1 MLKLLGKWLKI
12 YEDEISLFFWVLVI
26 LFFIRTSSILFNN
39 FAETAFLKRY
49 GVEYLPIVNI
59 ANSISTFFVM
69 AFLTGLMAKIPGS
82 RMLSY
87 MLLFCGITVAGL
99 RFVVP
104 LGFDLIYPVL
114 YVLKAQYEV
123 LLALLFWN
131 LANDLFNT
139 RQSKRLFP
147 LITAGGVMGGI
158 IGSFAT
164 PPLAKL
170 ITMDNLM
177 FAYLITTVIGAII
190 VKRMGA
196 KFPTLLLADKKGK
209 KGKKKT
215 SVIKEFKNI
224 VPLMKESTL
233 VKVLILLTLLPNVI
247 IPILNYQFA
256 YTVNSTFASQTS
268 MLNFFGNFRGCM
280 NIVSLIILLFIG
292 RVYGRWGLPIVLMFH
307 PFNYMLVFLAF
318 LLRFDIFSAMYARVS
333 TNVLRTTMNN
343 PARAVLMG
351 LFPLEYRA
359 MIRPFLRGTVVRIGI
374 LFGSGIIMVSE
385 GLFSPR
391 YLSIAAMVFV
401 AGWIATSLALKK
413 SYSQILLDLISRNM
427 LDLKSLEEKDVGS
440 VFADKQI
447 QSGLVQTFLA
457 SHGDDCLW
465 HARILKSQ
473 GVKDLDTHILTVLK
487 QNDDKTRIE
496 LLSMLSPDAG
506 EQSIPLFRELVDP
519 ENSALTVAVVK
530 AANRLPAGLSHNFC
544 KEVFETSKD
553 PDVKAYA
560 VIGLYNKSPDKYKGI
575 IDSWLS
581 SDDLSEKRAGII
593 ASGETGDE
601 SYISRLKG
609 MLDEKEDG
617 SILPFILTALHRLKA
632 PEPNSFASPYLIHPA
647 EPVRL
652 AALEALELEDDD
664 AIRTVIGLMDDAS
677 ERVYKLAQERI
688 QTSPYQNAQVL
699 VESLNIPRRKVREG
713 IFVLLES
720 LNIKDLDIFR
730 FARSQLERCYNYLAE
745 MEGLRLL
752 PEGQERDLIIDHL
765 ENKKHIELENIVRV
779 LATEDR
785 SGQMRIIWRGLFST
799 DARQRSNSLEALDDA
814 MDLSLSGILLPLL
827 EGIPPSETLKV
838 GIKNFKLPDFG
849 SDKGTIC
856 PHLLTKPDWV
866 TVVLTL
872 FLISKHG
879 SEGID
884 MGKVQAFTESEN
896 TFIRQMALCAMDM
909 EHHDTGKMED
919 NNMETEISIPDKI
932 LRLKGINIFE
942 GLSVG
947 ELAAIASVTEEVDYP
962 VGEIVIR
969 EGESGE
975 TMFLII
981 KGEVSVIKGAGE
993 EGEREIEL
1001 ARIGTGD
1008 YFGEMALFEDAVR
1021 SATIRT
1027 AEEARFLI
1035 LHKQEFTEIVRE
1047 YPQIA
1052 LHICKA
1058 LSGRIR
1064 ELHEKIKN

>member
-1 MLKLLGKWLKI
+1 
-12 YEDEISLFFWVLVI
+12 
-26 LFFIRTSSILFNN
+26 
-39 FAETAFLKRY
+39 
-49 GVEYLPIVNI
+49 
-59 ANSISTFFVM
+59 
-69 AFLTGLMAKIPGS
+69 
-82 RMLSY
+82 
-87 MLLFCGITVAGL
+87 
-99 RFVVP
+99 
-104 LGFDLIYPVL
+104 
-114 YVLKAQYEV
+114 
-123 LLALLFWN
+123 
-131 LANDLFNT
+131 
-139 RQSKRLFP
+139 
-147 LITAGGVMGGI
+147 
-158 IGSFAT
+158 
-164 PPLAKL
+164 
-170 ITMDNLM
+170 
-177 FAYLITTVIGAII
+177 
-190 VKRMGA
+190 
-196 KFPTLLLADKKGK
+196 
-209 KGKKKT
+209 
-215 SVIKEFKNI
+215 
-224 VPLMKESTL
+224 STL

-256 YTVNSTFASQTS
+256 YTVNSAFATQGG
-268 MLNFFGNFRGCM
+268 MLSFFGYFRGCM
-280 NIVSLIILLFIG
+280 NIVSLIILLFVG
-292 RVYGRWGLPIVLMFH
+292 RIYGRWGLPIVLMFH

-374 LFGSGIIMVSE
+374 LLGSGIIMASE

-391 YLSIAAMVFV
+391 YLSIIAMTFV
-401 AGWIATSLALKK
+401 GGWIATSLALKK

-447 QSGLVQTFLA
+447 QSGLVKTFL
-457 SHGDDCLW
+457 SSRGDDCLW

-473 GVKDLDTHILTVLK
+473 GVKDLDAHILTVLK

-496 LLSMLSPDAG
+496 LLSMLSPEAG
-506 EQSIPLFRELVDP
+506 EQSIPLFRELVAA
-519 ENSALTVAVVK
+519 ENRDLTVAVVK

-544 KEVFETSKD
+544 KEVFETSQD

-560 VIGLYNKSPDKYKGI
+560 VIGLYNKSPDEYKGI

-593 ASGETGDE
+593 ASGESANE
-601 SYISRLKG
+601 SYISRLKD
-609 MLDEKEDG
+609 MLEEEEES
-617 SILPFILTALHRLKA
+617 SIIPFILTALDRLKA
-632 PEPNSFASPYLIHPA
+632 PEPNSFVTPYLTHSA

-652 AALEALELEDDD
+652 AALEAFDLKDDD
-664 AIRTVIGLMDDAS
+664 AIRTVIALMDDIS
-677 ERVYKLAQERI
+677 EKVYMLAQEKI
-688 QTSPYQNAQVL
+688 KTSPYQNAQIL

-720 LNIKDLDIFR
+720 LNIKDLDMFR
-730 FARSQLERCYNYLAE
+730 FARSQVERCYNYLAE
-745 MEGLRLL
+745 MEGLRHL

-799 DARQRSNSLEALDDA
+799 DARQRSN
-814 MDLSLSGILLPLL
+814 LL
-827 EGIPPSETLKV
+827 EGIPPSETLKT
-838 GIKNFKLPDFG
+838 GMKNFKLPDFS
-849 SDKGTIC
+849 SDKGTVC
-856 PHLLTKPDWV
+856 PHLLGEKDWV

-872 FLISKHG
+872 FLISKQG
-879 SEGID
+879 SDGID
-884 MGKVQAFTESEN
+884 MGKVQAFTESDN
-896 TFIRQMALCAMDM
+896 AFIRQMALCAIDM
-909 EHHDTGKMED
+909 GHHDPGKMED
-919 NNMETEISIPDKI
+919 NMKTEISIPDKI

-942 GLSVG
+942 GLSVS

-962 VGEIVIR
+962 GGEIVIR

-1064 ELHEKIKN
+1064 ELHEKIKG